1 MYILQ
6 TTAIMYQ
13 FLQSE
18 RAVYTLH
25 NGLNNEICLAWLIK
39 IHIWCLLVKYNYVIG
54 LNYSSLIAYMTS
66 TCIIFTHFK
75 EYIPPV
81 PQVDF
86 LKLIMDYVIEVQL

>member
-1 MYILQ
+1 
-6 TTAIMYQ
+6 
-13 FLQSE
+13 
-18 RAVYTLH
+18 
-25 NGLNNEICLAWLIK
+25 
-39 IHIWCLLVKYNYVIG
+39 
-54 LNYSSLIAYMTS
+54 MTS